1 MGKFGGEVDTFY
13 EEILKRIEAAEA
25 VNPTI

>member
-13 EEILKRIEAAEA
+13 EEILKRIDAAD
-25 VNPTI
+25 PQKTD